1 MSSERRV
8 QSEQELL
15 QDLCR
20 KHNVKP
26 ELVEELLRVEK
37 EYQLREKRHGIYEK
51 LREVIFSTARVQGD
65 AGRTKYMNEGEL
77 R

>member
-8 QSEQELL
+8 QSEKELL

-20 KHNVKP
+20 KHDVKP

-37 EYQLREKRHGIYEK
+37 EYQLREKRHGIYDK
-51 LREVIFSTARVQGD
+51 LREVIFATAGVQGN
-65 AGRTKYMNEGEL
+65 GCRTKYVAESEL
-77 R
+77 

>member
-1 MSSERRV
+1 MSPEPRTPSEK
-8 QSEQELL
+8 ELL

-20 KHNVKP
+20 KHSVKP

-51 LREVIFSTARVQGD
+51 LRDVIFSRAGLRSH
-65 AGRTKYMNEGEL
+65 AGRSKGPAEDL
-77 R
+77 

>member
-1 MSSERRV
+1 MTVEPRSPSEK
-8 QSEQELL
+8 ELL

-26 ELVEELLRVEK
+26 ESVEELLRVEK

-51 LREVIFSTARVQGD
+51 LREVIFATAGVQGNN
-65 AGRTKYMNEGEL
+65 GRTKHVGENE
-77 R
+77 